1 MIVISAKDL
10 TKEYGTDI
18 ILDKVSFHI
27 NGGDRVGIVGA
38 NGAGKTTLLKML
50 AGELSCDGGDFF
62 ISADITLGYLKQTDD
77 FQSDRTVIEEVEAIF
92 SHLKALDLEL
102 MEIAGQIA
110 DCIPDSS
117 EQRKLIHRQSE
128 LAEAFQKQGGFTY
141 RSEIKGIL
149 SSMAFGEE
157 TYNKPVTTLSGG
169 ERTRLSLAM
178 LLLKK
183 PDLLF
188 LDEPTNHLDIGTLK
202 WLEQYLKS
210 YKGTI
215 LLVSHD
221 RYFLDQMATH
231 IFEVEDHKLYTY
243 KGNYTEFAQKKR
255 ARREEELRKYQS
267 FKKETEKQ
275 EEIIRRFKGHG
286 TEKLAKRAASR
297 EKKLAKTMEAAGREE
312 IAMPKGKGRSMKIR
326 FEEKFQSGK
335 DVLLAEGLSKSFGYG
350 SNRRGL
356 FEQVDLDVK
365 RGDRICMVGPNG
377 IGKTTL
383 MRILMGELEPSEGYI
398 KLGHNIRFGYYDQ
411 GQRLLNESNTVIDE
425 LRESYTKYTDT
436 ELRTILGSFLFR
448 NDMVFLNVGSLSGGE
463 KARLSLLKLMLS
475 GANVLLLD
483 EPTNHLDI
491 DSKEVFED
499 ALLDFPGTAIIISHD
514 RYLLK
519 KIPTKIMELGRE
531 GLTTFLGN
539 YDYYVEKK
547 QEIESGKQYL
557 EGLAGK
563 KEKEAEEDAVLSS
576 AEERRRKKEEE
587 AAERRAKRE
596 QEKLESEIEKLE
608 IRIADIEDKMCQEE
622 VLADHEKLS
631 KLDVELRE
639 TKEKLGSIYEKWLQS
654 MGG

>member
-1 MIVISAKDL
+1 
-10 TKEYGTDI
+10 
-18 ILDKVSFHI
+18 
-27 NGGDRVGIVGA
+27 
-38 NGAGKTTLLKML
+38 
-50 AGELSCDGGDFF
+50 
-62 ISADITLGYLKQTDD
+62 
-77 FQSDRTVIEEVEAIF
+77 
-92 SHLKALDLEL
+92 
-102 MEIAGQIA
+102 
-110 DCIPDSS
+110 
-117 EQRKLIHRQSE
+117 
-128 LAEAFQKQGGFTY
+128 
-141 RSEIKGIL
+141 
-149 SSMAFGEE
+149 
-157 TYNKPVTTLSGG
+157 
-169 ERTRLSLAM
+169 
-178 LLLKK
+178 
-183 PDLLF
+183 
-188 LDEPTNHLDIGTLK
+188 
-202 WLEQYLKS
+202 
-210 YKGTI
+210 
-215 LLVSHD
+215 
-221 RYFLDQMATH
+221 
-231 IFEVEDHKLYTY
+231 
-243 KGNYTEFAQKKR
+243 
-255 ARREEELRKYQS
+255 
-267 FKKETEKQ
+267 
-275 EEIIRRFKGHG
+275 
-286 TEKLAKRAASR
+286 
-297 EKKLAKTMEAAGREE
+297 
-312 IAMPKGKGRSMKIR
+312 
-326 FEEKFQSGK
+326 
-335 DVLLAEGLSKSFGYG
+335 
-350 SNRRGL
+350 
-356 FEQVDLDVK
+356 
-365 RGDRICMVGPNG
+365 MVGPNG

-563 KEKEAEEDAVLSS
+563 KEKEAEDDAVLSS
-576 AEERRRKKEEE
+576 AEERRRRKEEE

-608 IRIADIEDKMCQEE
+608 IHIADIEDEMCQEE